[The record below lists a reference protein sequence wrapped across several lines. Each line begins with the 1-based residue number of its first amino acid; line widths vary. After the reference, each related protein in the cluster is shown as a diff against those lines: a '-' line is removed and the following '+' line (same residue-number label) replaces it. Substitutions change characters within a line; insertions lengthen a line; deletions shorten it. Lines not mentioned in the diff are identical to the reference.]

1 VEQTSSPILD
11 WLGNALNVTL
21 NKAISSTYNSATGTP
36 GIYSV
41 NNPLGWYSYK
51 IVVKQ
56 TEQEYYNVY
65 LPGFVN
71 GYPITGNAS
80 AERNKSFFTTLLGD
94 NVNKIPRDLVE
105 VGPNDRDY
113 TSSENILIRINNPRI
128 NNKAAAVP
136 RKNEA
141 WNAQYYP
148 GNIEQEIIQIA
159 TVRDM
164 EIAAIPFKP
173 NAPGG
178 EYGES
183 SILQTYN
190 YIGGNPANAIE
201 SVNEVPEPTGAIPWG
216 QNQQVQYLGEQQV
229 LMLLFIMQ
237 ILIFLL

>member
-1 VEQTSSPILD
+1 
-11 WLGNALNVTL
+11 
-21 NKAISSTYNSATGTP
+21 
-36 GIYSV
+36 
-41 NNPLGWYSYK
+41 
-51 IVVKQ
+51 
-56 TEQEYYNVY
+56 
-65 LPGFVN
+65 
-71 GYPITGNAS
+71 
-80 AERNKSFFTTLLGD
+80 
-94 NVNKIPRDLVE
+94 LVE

-216 QNQQVQYLGEQQV
+216 TTGPDASLYNADSNLFVIRGNQSENVNNR
-229 LMLLFIMQ
+229 
-237 ILIFLL
+237 